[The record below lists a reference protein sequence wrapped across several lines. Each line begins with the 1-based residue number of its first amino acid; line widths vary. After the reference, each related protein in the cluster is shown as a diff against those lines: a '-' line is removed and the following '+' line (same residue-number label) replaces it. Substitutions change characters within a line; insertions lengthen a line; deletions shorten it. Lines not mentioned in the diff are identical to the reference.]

1 VESSEQ
7 WVIVVLKIG
16 TRGDIFCSCDRTASL
31 TCTLPQIVTEKFSE
45 WRKVLRIGN
54 EDRMRKKAF
63 WRRKLK
69 RNENERGKI
78 SA

>member
-1 VESSEQ
+1 MDNSEQ
-7 WVIVVLKIG
+7 SVIHGIETG
-16 TRGDIFCSCDRTASL
+16 GDIFCSCDRTASF
-31 TCTLPQIVTEKFSE
+31 TCTLPQIVTENFSV

-78 SA
+78 ST